1 MISITPTNKT
11 FPSNKDEMKFSK
23 NSPIKTAG
31 IIEINIFKEK
41 SKLSPFLKRNTSEK
55 INQISFLK
63 TKIVLKAVA
72 A

>member
-1 MISITPTNKT
+1 MVSITPTSKT

-41 SKLSPFLKRNTSEK
+41 SKLSPFLKRNISEK
-55 INQISFLK
+55 INQMSFLK